1 MNLLTLSAQRR
12 RIGDSRSPDDA
23 MSPESNNK
31 DGRGYLQLNQEQLMD
46 QEANETGQFQ
56 SHQPSRDIRNRDLPQ
71 QLASKEQQD
80 PQNHYLTAGL
90 RGAGSPG
97 AQQ

>member
-1 MNLLTLSAQRR
+1 
-12 RIGDSRSPDDA
+12 
-23 MSPESNNK
+23 MSPESNNM
-31 DGRGYLQLNQEQLMD
+31 DGHGYLQLNQEQLID
-46 QEANETGQFQ
+46 QEANQTGQFQ

-71 QLASKEQQD
+71 QLISKEQQD

-90 RGAGSPG
+90 RGAESSG